1 MPRTATGTVQYRPGR
16 SNDQPG
22 KWFGRITCVDNSRP
36 WVELGPWPNSPQG
49 RTRAK
54 ETARA
59 YTERFRTQGIVGA
72 PRRGPK
78 AIAHR
83 EVVASEASQ
92 WWASYSRHRAGLSL
106 ISIDGAYRTHI
117 APVIDKPWRQVTIAD
132 CERLRDALDTKARAG
147 DIAAKTAFN
156 VWSVWTT
163 AAKAAAGQWKK
174 DKSRKLRAREDN
186 PCAGIAAP
194 DRDGDKELQWLY
206 PNEFIALVSCEEV
219 PLEYRRLYAL
229 VTYLFLRGGELKAL
243 TWPDVDI
250 ERGIISV
257 RHSYDRNTGRIKQTK
272 TGNKGMRRFA
282 IEPELLP
289 LVRAMHA
296 DAKGQGPVVT
306 MRQQK
311 WWAAD
316 LRKHLEAA
324 GIKREAL
331 YSTDDTRK
339 RLRFHDLRGTGL
351 TWMAI
356 RGDDPLKIQQRAGHR
371 TFEMTQKYIRTA
383 EAVGEVIGA
392 VFPPLPESLAA
403 GRYRQEYRPS
413 DVQLTE
419 TIVEA
424 PGIEPGATP
433 TPTVLRSCSQIW
445 PELT

>member
-1 MPRTATGTVQYRPGR
+1 VERAT
-16 SNDQPG
+16 
-22 KWFGRITCVDNSRP
+22 
-36 WVELGPWPNSPQG
+36 
-49 RTRAK
+49 
-54 ETARA
+54 
-59 YTERFRTQGIVGA
+59 
-72 PRRGPK
+72 
-78 AIAHR
+78 
-83 EVVASEASQ
+83 EASQ
-92 WWASYSRHRAGLSL
+92 WWASYSRHRSSLSL

-117 APVIDKPWRQVTIAD
+117 VPVIDKPWAEVSSAER
-132 CERLRDALDTKARAG
+132 ERLRDALDAKARAG
-147 DIAAKTAFN
+147 AIASKTAFN

-174 DKSRKLRAREDN
+174 DKSRKLRARADN

-206 PNEFIALVSCEEV
+206 PNEFLALVACEALPREF
-219 PLEYRRLYAL
+219 RQLYAL
-229 VTYLFLRGGELKAL
+229 ATYLFLRGGELKAL

-257 RHSYDRNTGRIKQTK
+257 RRSYDRSTGRIKQTK

-282 IEPELLP
+282 VEPELLP
-289 LVRAMHA
+289 LLRAMHA
-296 DAKGQGPVVT
+296 DANGQGPVVD

-331 YSTDDTRK
+331 FATDDTRK

-392 VFPPLPESLAA
+392 TFPPLPDCLIA
-403 GRYRQEYRPS
+403 GRYRQSNRPS
-413 DVQLTE
+413 DAQPIESIVDTTATNSNRGRDGAGLHCSTRMIERALSGSQGQTSREQRRLT
-419 TIVEA
+419 TA
-424 PGIEPGATP
+424 AAAGRDSRRGRHRGWRRAADP
-433 TPTVLRSCSQIW
+433 RSTGRCN
-445 PELT
+445 PR